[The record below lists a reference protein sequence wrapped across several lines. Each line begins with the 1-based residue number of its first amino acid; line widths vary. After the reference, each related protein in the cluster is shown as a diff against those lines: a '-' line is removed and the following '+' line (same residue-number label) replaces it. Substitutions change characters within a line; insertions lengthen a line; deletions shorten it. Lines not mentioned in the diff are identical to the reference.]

1 MFSLFYRNF
10 RLLILTVIIIVVW
23 GLSSYQALP
32 RLEDPE
38 LVSRLALV
46 KTFFPGAS
54 AERVEALVTEKIEQE
69 LSEIEE
75 IDTYKSTSRT
85 GSSIIEIELL
95 NRVTADEVDPIWSR
109 IRDKLSDAKVE
120 FPAGTTEPELDE
132 IEVKAYSLITALT
145 WEQDDPPNYAILL
158 RSAELLEDQLRIL
171 KGTEKTE
178 IFGDPEEEIV
188 VEINPAELVT
198 LGLTAQDLSQ
208 QIQQSDSKTAA
219 GQLRGTDSDLL
230 IEVDQELDSLDRVR
244 RIPIS
249 FGNGSQFTNL
259 GDIALV
265 SKGTVEPLSDIAII
279 SGHPAVTV
287 GVFVESD
294 YRLDQWA
301 KQAHQV
307 LKQFQEQLPSGLEL
321 KVVFDQSNYVEAR
334 LNKLIINLL
343 FGALLVFGVTFLMMG
358 WQSALIVGSAL
369 PLSILMVFGCMKL
382 MGIPLHQMSVTGLI
396 VALGIL
402 IDTAIVMVDEVQ
414 KHLKQGLKPEAAINK
429 SVRYLAVPL
438 LSSTI
443 TTILAFMPIAL
454 LPGSVGEFVGT
465 IGLNVILAVSCSLF
479 LSLTVIP
486 ALTARLHKY
495 WQRRVAR
502 PSSNRSL
509 RKPSSRPW
517 WETGLS
523 IPLLSSLYSSS
534 VKLTTARPILGIL
547 FALTLPVAGFI
558 GALNL
563 ELQFFPFAD
572 RDQLQIELE
581 LPSSASIS
589 QTQYFVKNIR
599 EQVISHP
606 EVKDVHWFVGQNAPR
621 FYYNLTGG
629 RENES
634 NYAQALVQLNSL
646 SSSSLTRQLQAE
658 MDETFPSARVVVR
671 QFEQGPP
678 FEAPVEMRIYGS
690 DSKRLQELGERARA
704 LLVNVA
710 NVTHTRASLSEV
722 LPQLGLRVDEEK
734 ARLAGLNNAS
744 IAQQLD
750 TTLEGTVGGS
760 ILESTEELPVRVR
773 LSNSDRGDLD
783 QITSLDLLPVSPN
796 LGSSSNSPTNL
807 IPLSALG
814 EVELKPEQAKIT
826 RYNGQR
832 VNTLQAFITTG
843 VLPSKVLSDF
853 KQQLDSSGFQLPQGY
868 SFEFGGEAQE
878 RAQALGGL
886 TSAAGVLVVLT
897 VATLVLSLSSF
908 KLAGLI
914 GVVAI
919 ASFGLGLFS
928 VNFFGYPFGFNPII
942 GTIGLIG
949 VAIND
954 SIVVLSALL
963 EDPEARRGNRKAVRS
978 VVMHSTRHVLTT
990 TLTTMIGFVPLL
1002 LDGGGFW
1009 PPLAVAIAGGVG
1021 GATLLA
1027 LYLIPSAYL
1036 LLIGSGNKT
1045 AAKFR
1050 SNGYNLKTVAIPN
1063 IYRNL

>member
-10 RLLILTVIIIVVW
+10 RLLILTVIVIFVW

-38 LVSRLALV
+38 LVSRIAIV

-54 AERVEALVTEKIEQE
+54 AERVEALVTEKLEQE

-75 IDTYKSTSRT
+75 IETYKSTSRT
-85 GSSIIEIELL
+85 GSSIIEIELFG
-95 NRVTADEVDPIWSR
+95 RVTADEVDPIWSR
-109 IRDKLSDAKVE
+109 IRDKLSDAQVE
-120 FPAGTTEPELDE
+120 LPEGTTEPELDE

-145 WEQDDPPNYAILL
+145 WEQNDPPNHAIML
-158 RSAELLEDQLRIL
+158 RSAELLEDKLRIL
-171 KGTEKTE
+171 EGTEKTE
-178 IFGDPEEEIV
+178 LFGDPKEEIV

-208 QIQQSDSKTAA
+208 QIQQSDSKGAA
-219 GQLRGTDSDLL
+219 GQLRGTDSNFL

-265 SKGTVEPLSDIAII
+265 SKGTAEPPEDIAII

-307 LKQFQEQLPSGLEL
+307 LDQFQEQLPSGLEL
-321 KVVFDQSNYVEAR
+321 KVIFDQSNYVEAR

-343 FGALLVFGVTFLMMG
+343 FGALLVFVVTLLMMG
-358 WQSALIVGSAL
+358 WQSAVIVSSAL

-382 MGIPLHQMSVTGLI
+382 MGISLHQMSVTGLI

-479 LSLTVIP
+479 LSLSVIP
-486 ALTARLHKY
+486 TLTARLYHY
-495 WQRRVAR
+495 WQRRVA
-502 PSSNRSL
+502 
-509 RKPSSRPW
+509 KPSSYRSKRNSKKSYLSSW
-517 WETGLS
+517 LETGLS
-523 IPLLSSLYSSS
+523 IPLLGSLYNQS
-534 VKLTTARPILGIL
+534 VKLTTARPILGVL
-547 FALTLPVAGFI
+547 FALTLPAIGFI
-558 GALNL
+558 QALNL
-563 ELQFFPFAD
+563 ELQFFPYAD

-581 LPSSASIS
+581 LPASASVS
-589 QTQYFVKNIR
+589 QTMFLVKNIR
-599 EQVISHP
+599 QQVISHP
-606 EVKDVHWFVGQNAPR
+606 EVMDVHWFVGQNAPR
-621 FYYNLTGG
+621 FYYNLTEG

-646 SSSSLTRQLQAE
+646 SSSSLTQKLQAE
-658 MDETFPSARVVVR
+658 MDEKFPGARVVVR

-690 DSKRLQELGERARA
+690 DWKRLQELGERART

-710 NVTHTRASLSEV
+710 NVTHTRASMSEV
-722 LPQLGLRVDEEK
+722 LPQLGLQVDEEK

-773 LSNSDRGDLD
+773 LSNAGRGDLD

-796 LGSSSNSPTNL
+796 LGGPGNSPTNL

-814 EVELKPEQAKIT
+814 EIELKPQQAKIT

-832 VNTLQAFITTG
+832 VNTIQAFITAGT
-843 VLPSKVLSDF
+843 LPSDVLSGF
-853 KQQLDSSGFQLPQGY
+853 QKQLDSSGFQLPQGY
-868 SFEFGGEAQE
+868 SFEFGGEAEE
-878 RAQALGGL
+878 RAEALGGL
-886 TSAAGVLVVLT
+886 TSAAGVLVILT
-897 VATLVLSLSSF
+897 VTTLVLSLSSF

-914 GVVAI
+914 GGVAI

-963 EDPEARRGNRKAVRS
+963 EDPEARRGNRQAVSS
-978 VVMHSTRHVLTT
+978 VVIHSTRHVLTT

-1002 LDGGGFW
+1002 LDGGEFW

-1036 LLIGSGNKT
+1036 LLMKSTNR
-1045 AAKFR
+1045 A
-1050 SNGYNLKTVAIPN
+1050 V
-1063 IYRNL
+1063 

>member
-10 RLLILTVIIIVVW
+10 RLLILAIIVIFVW
-23 GLSSYQALP
+23 GLSSYQTLP

-38 LVSRLALV
+38 LVSRFALV

-95 NRVTADEVDPIWSR
+95 NRVKAEEVDPIWSR
-109 IRDKLSDAKVE
+109 IRDKLSDAQVRL
-120 FPAGTTEPELDE
+120 PGGTTEPELE
-132 IEVKAYSLITALT
+132 GIEVKAYSLITALT
-145 WEQDDPPNYAILL
+145 WKQNDPPNYAILL

-178 IFGDPEEEIV
+178 LFGDPEEEIV
-188 VEINPAELVT
+188 VQINPAELVT
-198 LGLTAQDLSQ
+198 LGLTTQDISQ
-208 QIQQSDSKTAA
+208 QIQQSDSKRAA
-219 GQLRGTDSDLL
+219 GQLRGTNSDLL

-249 FGNGSQFTNL
+249 FSNGSQFTNL

-265 SKGTVEPLSDIAII
+265 TKGTVEPLSDIAIV
-279 SGHPAVTV
+279 SGYPAVTL
-287 GVFVESD
+287 GVFVESN
-294 YRLDQWA
+294 YRLDHWA
-301 KQAHQV
+301 KQAHQI
-307 LKQFQEQLPSGLEL
+307 LDQFQKQLPSGLEL
-321 KVVFDQSNYVEAR
+321 KVVFDQSNYVETR

-343 FGALLVFGVTFLMMG
+343 FGGLLVFSVTLLMMG

-369 PLSILMVFGCMKL
+369 PLSILIVFGSMKL

-402 IDTAIVMVDEVQ
+402 IDTAIIMVDEVQ

-429 SVRYLAVPL
+429 SIRYLAVPL
-438 LSSTI
+438 SSSTI

-465 IGLNVILAVSCSLF
+465 IGLNVILALCCSLF

-495 WQRRVAR
+495 WQQRVSK
-502 PSSNRSL
+502 PSINRSS
-509 RKPSSRPW
+509 RKPSPSPW
-517 WETGLS
+517 WKTGLS
-523 IPLLSSLYSSS
+523 IPLLGNLYNSSI
-534 VKLTTARPILGIL
+534 KLTTSRPILGIL
-547 FALTLPVAGFI
+547 FALTLPAVGFI
-558 GALNL
+558 QALNL
-563 ELQFFPFAD
+563 ELQFFPAAN

-589 QTQYFVKNIR
+589 QTQYLIKNIR
-599 EQVISHP
+599 EQIIRHP
-606 EVKDVHWFVGQNAPR
+606 EVTDIHWFIGQNAPK

-646 SSSSLTRQLQAE
+646 SSSSLTQRLQAE
-658 MDETFPSARVVVR
+658 MDENFPSARVLVR

-690 DSKRLQELGERARA
+690 DWRRLQELGDRART

-722 LPQLGLRVDEEK
+722 LPQLGLRIDEQK

-750 TTLEGTVGGS
+750 TTLEGTLGGS

-773 LSNSDRGDLD
+773 LANSTRGNLD
-783 QITSLDLLPVSPN
+783 QITSLNLLPVSPN
-796 LGSSSNSPTNL
+796 LRNPSNNPTAL

-814 EVELKPEQAKIT
+814 EIELKPEQAKIT

-832 VNTLQAFITTG
+832 VNTIQAFITTG
-843 VLPSKVLSDF
+843 VLPSHVLSDF
-853 KQQLDSSGFQLPQGY
+853 KQQLDRSGFQLPQGY
-868 SFEFGGEAQE
+868 SFEFGGEAEE
-878 RAQALGGL
+878 RGEALGGL
-886 TSAAGVLVVLT
+886 TTAAGVLVILT
-897 VATLVLSLSSF
+897 VATLVLSLNSF
-908 KLAGLI
+908 KLASLI

-919 ASFGLGLFS
+919 ASFGLGLFAVS
-928 VNFFGYPFGFNPII
+928 FFGYPFGFNPII

-963 EDPEARRGNRKAVRS
+963 ENPEARRGNRQAVHS
-978 VVMHSTRHVLTT
+978 VVVNSTRHVLTT

-1045 AAKFR
+1045 ATKSR
-1050 SNGYNLKTVAIPN
+1050 SNAYKFKTVAILN
-1063 IYRNL
+1063 SSRNL